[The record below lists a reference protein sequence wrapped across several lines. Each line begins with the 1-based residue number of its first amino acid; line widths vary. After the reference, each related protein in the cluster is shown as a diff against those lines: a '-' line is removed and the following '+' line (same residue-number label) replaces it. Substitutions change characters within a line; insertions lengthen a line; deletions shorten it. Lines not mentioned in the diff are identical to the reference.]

1 MTMKTKAKKSPVAM
15 AVLALLFEE
24 PMHPYRMWQLIKER
38 SKDEVIN
45 VRYRN
50 TLYQTIDRLV
60 RNELISEKET
70 RKEDNRPEQTIY
82 QLTDRGRETAIS
94 WMRQMLAE
102 PADEFPEF
110 PVALAYLP
118 MLSVEEVI
126 TLLGKRL
133 EKLDAEKIR
142 IEEQIAPVQGNIP
155 RLFLLE
161 MEFILAKLQSEIK
174 WVRALLNDLNEGIIY
189 WDEAWLN
196 SILEQFKNK
205 P

>member
-1 MTMKTKAKKSPVAM
+1 M

-174 WVRALLNDLNEGIIY
+174 WVGALLDDLNGGIIY